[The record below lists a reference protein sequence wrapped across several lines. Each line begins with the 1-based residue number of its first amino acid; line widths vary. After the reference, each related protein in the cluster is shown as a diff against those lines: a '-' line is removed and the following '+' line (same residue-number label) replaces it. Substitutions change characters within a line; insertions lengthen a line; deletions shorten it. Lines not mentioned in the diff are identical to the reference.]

1 MQVVRVLMFAGE
13 LAVCHDGCMNT
24 TSTPRSQPQDPKWV
38 STGPAARALKVPVH
52 PNTLWRW
59 LQEGIVKPAGVTA
72 KGQARWDVADLQLQ
86 IDNYLKEQEEQVEN
100 ARQERVA
107 RRERELPP
115 PRINPFSRRE

>member
-1 MQVVRVLMFAGE
+1 
-13 LAVCHDGCMNT
+13 MNT

-59 LQEGIVKPAGVTA
+59 LQEGIVEPAGRTA

-86 IDNYLKEQEEQVEN
+86 IDNYLALQQEQEEQ
-100 ARQERVA
+100 AHQARVA
-107 RRERELPP
+107 HREQGLPP
-115 PRINPFSRRE
+115 PRINPFSQEE